1 MSDLEESYSENYKEG
16 PRTRQNRISKRAR
29 KRRSRRA
36 VMIIILLLPLLTPI
50 SLTLMI
56 RFLPFYNVR
65 NIIVS
70 SLNSTL
76 NHRYLAKFFASQSYI
91 DNLTNKNHLGIA
103 SGFSDKS
110 LLNISNKHDKSISL
124 VEVKSNSF
132 KGKMLIVNDPTSISV
147 GLSKYLPDHGEVTSR
162 IARRLKAIAAINA
175 GGFNGKNWGG
185 LGGKPF
191 GIIIKNGNFIYKP
204 VYSKQYIDIVGFTW
218 KGELVVGWQEADRL
232 KNLGIKEAVCFGPA
246 LIVNG
251 QSMIKHGDGGL
262 GIAPRTAIGQT
273 RDGKVLLLAIDGR
286 QLSSQGAYL
295 KDVMTI
301 MKDYGAFN
309 AANLDGGASTTMY
322 VSGKVINNPSDLL
335 GERAVPDVFIVK

>member
-1 MSDLEESYSENYKEG
+1 MSDFEKNYSTNYKG
-16 PRTRQNRISKRAR
+16 VRSTRNCIKKRNRRIA
-29 KRRSRRA
+29 
-36 VMIIILLLPLLTPI
+36 IIILMLPFLTPI
-50 SLTLMI
+50 TFILMI

-65 NIIVS
+65 NVIVS
-70 SLNSTL
+70 SLTTTL
-76 NHRYLAKFFASQSYI
+76 NHGNLAKLFASQSYI
-91 DNLTNKNHLGIA
+91 DNLTAENRLGIKE
-103 SGFSDKS
+103 GFSNKD

-124 VEVKSNSF
+124 VDVKSNSF
-132 KGKMLIVNDPTSISV
+132 HGKMLIINDPTSISV
-147 GLSKYLPDHGEVTSR
+147 GLSKYLPDHGEVTSS
-162 IARRLKAIAAINA
+162 IGRRLNAVAAINA

-191 GIIIKNGNFIYKP
+191 GVIIKDGKFIYKP
-204 VYSKQYIDIVGFTW
+204 PYYKQYIDTVGFTW
-218 KGELVVGWQEADRL
+218 KGELIVGLQRIDNL
-232 KNLGIKEAVCFGPA
+232 LNLGIKEAVCFGPA

-251 QSMIKHGDGGL
+251 QTMIKRGDGGM

-273 RDGKVLLLAIDGR
+273 RDGKVLMLVIDGR
-286 QLSSQGAYL
+286 QLGSQGAYL

-322 VSGKVINNPSDLL
+322 VNGRVINNPSDLL